1 MNKNPFAGIMKKKP
15 LYALVSD
22 AIKIT
27 ICQVLIA
34 VSFNIFCYANP
45 ADAQELLNMKITVNA
60 DNKEIKLILQNIQ
73 QQTGIRFIY
82 GSKAI
87 KAQRKISV
95 NMNDQKLSRFMESVL
110 LPLNIRFKIV
120 NDQILLYP
128 EKYQQPPAPNIMTDP
143 EGRPEENADRV
154 IHGNITNEKGS
165 PLEGATIFVK
175 GTQRGTTANNAGDFT
190 IELKEG
196 EHLLIVSSTGYETKE
211 IVIGT
216 ETNYKIVLKSSN
228 NVLNDVVV
236 VGYGSQ
242 KKSDVTGSMISLK
255 PADFNK
261 GVVLTPQQLLQGRAA
276 GVTVT
281 ANSGRPGGAAAIRI
295 RGGTSISANNEPL
308 YVIDGV
314 PLSLNNNRQATIGT
328 SAGNLQVFNQEG
340 VNPLNSINPADI
352 ASMEILKDASATAIY
367 GARGANGVIIITTKK
382 GQKGRTATS
391 YDMYVGTSKVAKK
404 YDVLSADGYRNFMTD
419 NNITNFTDKG
429 ANTVWQDEIFRT
441 AFSQSHNLSFSGGS
455 ESTTYRASAGY
466 SSQDGIII
474 SSGIKNFIGRINVSH
489 RAINDKLLIEMNLS
503 GAQIDEDNAPL
514 SSDQAGEGGNLFK
527 DAIRFNPTYPVYDDN
542 GNFSQINQFIVN
554 PVSYARQIQDFRK
567 TRRNLGNI
575 SATYTIADPVSINV
589 NLGYS
594 YEGQEGKAY
603 VPKANPIGNASNGT
617 AFLQESKES
626 SKLMEVTGRF
636 QKLIAKDH
644 SVNLIAGYSY
654 QDFINEGFRNR
665 VSNFISDEFN
675 FNNIGA
681 GATRDIIS
689 SYKEKSQLIS
699 IYSRLN
705 YSFMSKY
712 LLTLTVR
719 RDGSSKFG
727 INNKWGTFPSG
738 SIAWRISNEN
748 FFPKNGFVN
757 DLKLRVSYGITG
769 NQEIGNLLS
778 LSTLGPSTTNYV
790 IGGTAITAI
799 VPERYANPD
808 LKWEETAQSNVGI
821 DFQFLNNR
829 IYGSIDYYKKN
840 TTDLLF
846 SFQIPSPSV
855 VTTQVANVGEVEN
868 KGFEFEIGSRI
879 IDKKDFSW
887 KVDLNLAANKNK
899 VLSLSNDVWSTKML
913 RNYTVS
919 GFGFSGV
926 NSQAI
931 IPGEPLGT
939 FYGPKFTGVQN
950 GVQQFEDIDKTGTF
964 SAASDVTIIGNS
976 QPEFT
981 FGIGNTFTYK
991 NFDCSFFF
999 RGVQGNQ
1006 VFNNTALDAQRIQIL
1021 PGQNILAAALND
1033 DIKYGQSAVYS
1044 SKWIE
1049 NGSFIRLDNASIGY
1063 NLKVSKI
1070 SFFKTA
1076 RVYITGQNLWLITDY
1091 SGLDPEVVS
1100 SVPGTGE
1107 SPRGIDFFSYPRAR
1121 SFILGASINF

>member
-1 MNKNPFAGIMKKKP
+1 MKKKP
-15 LYALVSD
+15 LCALISAVM
-22 AIKIT
+22 KIT
-27 ICQVLIA
+27 ISQVLIA
-34 VSFNIFCYANP
+34 VAFNLSCLAHP
-45 ADAQELLNMKITVNA
+45 ADAQGVLDMKITVSA
-60 DNKEIKLILQNIQ
+60 DNKEIKLILHNIQ
-73 QQTGIRFIY
+73 KQTGIKFIY

-87 KAQRKISV
+87 KAQRKVSV
-95 NMNDQKLSRFMESVL
+95 NMEDQKLIQFIESVL
-110 LPLNIRFKIV
+110 FPLNIGFKIV
-120 NDQILLYP
+120 DDQILLYP
-128 EKYQQPPAPNIMTDP
+128 EKHQRSPGQNMM
-143 EGRPEENADRV
+143 ADFESRLAEKPDRIV
-154 IHGNITNEKGS
+154 TGNITDDKGS
-165 PLEGATIFVK
+165 PLDGVTISVK
-175 GTQRGTTANNAGDFT
+175 GTQRGTTTNKAGYFAV
-190 IELKEG
+190 ELKEG
-196 EHLLIVSSTGYETKE
+196 ENTLIVSSTGFETVE
-211 IVIGT
+211 ILIGT
-216 ETNYKIVLKSSN
+216 ESTYKIALKTSV

-261 GVVLTPQQLLQGRAA
+261 GVVLTPQQLMQGRAA
-276 GVTVT
+276 GVNVT
-281 ANSGRPGGAAAIRI
+281 ANSGRPGGAASIRI

-328 SAGNLQVFNQEG
+328 NAGNLQIFNQEG

-382 GQKGRTATS
+382 GQKGRTTTS
-391 YDMYVGTSKVAKK
+391 YDMYVGSSKVAKT
-404 YDVLSADGYRNFMTD
+404 YDVLTADGYRKFMAD

-455 ESTTYRASAGY
+455 ENTTYRASVGY
-466 SSQDGIII
+466 SSQNGIII
-474 SSGIKNFIGRINVSH
+474 SSGIKNYIGRINVSH

-503 GAQIDEDNAPL
+503 GAEIDEDNAPL
-514 SSDQAGEGGNLFK
+514 SSDQGGEGGNLLK
-527 DAIRFNPTYPVYDDN
+527 DAIRFNPTYPVYDAN

-554 PVSYARQIQDFRK
+554 PVSYAKQIQDLRK

-575 SATYTIADPVSINV
+575 SATYTIIDPLSINV

-594 YEGQEGKAY
+594 YEAQDGKAY

-626 SKLMEVTGRF
+626 SKLMEITGRF
-636 QKLIAKDH
+636 EKRIAKNH
-644 SVNLIAGYSY
+644 AVNFIAGYSY

-689 SYKEKSQLIS
+689 SYKEKSLLIS
-699 IYSRLN
+699 FYSRLN
-705 YSFMSKY
+705 YSLMNKY

-727 INNKWGTFPSG
+727 ANNKWGTFPSG
-738 SIAWRISNEN
+738 SVAWRISNEN
-748 FFPKNGFVN
+748 FFPKTGFVN
-757 DLKLRVSYGITG
+757 DLKLRISYGITG

-778 LSTLGPSTTNYV
+778 QSTLGPSATNYV

-808 LKWEETAQSNVGI
+808 LKWEETAQLNVGI
-821 DFQFLNNR
+821 DFQFFKNH

-868 KGFEFEIGSRI
+868 KGFEFELGSRI
-879 IDKKDFSW
+879 VDKKDFSW
-887 KVDLNLAANKNK
+887 KVDFNLAANKNK
-899 VLSLSNDVWSTKML
+899 VLSLSSDIWSTKIL

-931 IPGEPLGT
+931 IPGQPLGT
-939 FYGPKFTGVQN
+939 FYGPKFISIAN
-950 GVQQFEDIDKTGTF
+950 GVQQFEDIDKNGSF

-976 QPEFT
+976 QPDFT

-991 NFDCSFFF
+991 NFDLSFFF
-999 RGVQGNQ
+999 RGVQGND

-1033 DIKYGQSAVYS
+1033 GVKYGQSAVYS

-1049 NGSFIRLDNASIGY
+1049 KGSFIRLDNASVGY
-1063 NLKVSKI
+1063 NFNVSKI
-1070 SFFKTA
+1070 AFLKSA
-1076 RVYITGQNLWLITDY
+1076 RIYVTGQNLLLITDY

>member
-1 MNKNPFAGIMKKKP
+1 MNKNPFPGIMKKKP
-15 LYALVSD
+15 LHALLSD
-22 AIKIT
+22 AMKIT
-27 ICQVLIA
+27 ISQVLIA
-34 VSFNIFCYANP
+34 VSFSISCLANP
-45 ADAQELLNMKITVNA
+45 ADVQRLLDMKITVSA
-60 DNKEIKLILQNIQ
+60 DNKEIKLILHKIQ
-73 QQTGIRFIY
+73 KQTGIKFIY

-87 KAQRKISV
+87 MAQRKISV
-95 NMNDQKLSRFMESVL
+95 NMEDQKLSRFIESVL
-110 LPLNIRFKIV
+110 LPLNIGFKIID
-120 NDQILLYP
+120 DQILLYP
-128 EKYQQPPAPNIMTDP
+128 EIHQKSPAQNTTTGS
-143 EGRPEENADRV
+143 EGGLSEKPDRL
-154 IHGNITNEKGS
+154 ISGHISDEKGR

-175 GTQRGTTANNAGDFT
+175 GTQRGTIANKAGDFT
-190 IELKEG
+190 IQLKEG
-196 EHLLIVSSTGYETKE
+196 DNTLIVSSTGYETME
-211 IVIGT
+211 IIIGT
-216 ETNYKIVLKSSN
+216 EINYKIVLKSSN

-276 GVTVT
+276 GVNVT

-308 YVIDGV
+308 YVVDGV
-314 PLSLNNNRQATIGT
+314 PLSLNNNRQSTIGT
-328 SAGNLQVFNQEG
+328 TAGNLQIFNQEG

-382 GQKGRTATS
+382 GQKGRTTTS
-391 YDMYVGTSKVAKK
+391 YDMYVGSSKVAKK
-404 YDVLSADGYRNFMTD
+404 YDVLSADGYRKFMTD

-455 ESTTYRASAGY
+455 ENTTYRASVGY
-466 SSQDGIII
+466 GSQDGIII
-474 SSGIKNFIGRINVSH
+474 SSGIKNYIGRINVSH
-489 RAINDKLLIEMNLS
+489 RAINNKLLIEMNLS

-514 SSDQAGEGGNLFK
+514 SSDQGGEGGNLFK
-527 DAIRFNPTYPVYDDN
+527 DAIRFNPTYPVYDAN
-542 GNFSQINQFIVN
+542 GDFSQINQFIVN
-554 PVSYARQIQDFRK
+554 PVSYARQIQDFRN

-575 SATYTIADPVSINV
+575 STTYTIINPLSINV

-594 YEGQEGKAY
+594 YEGQDGKAY
-603 VPKANPIGNASNGT
+603 VPKANPLGNASNGT

-626 SKLMEVTGRF
+626 SKLMEITGRF
-636 QKLIAKDH
+636 EKLIAKNH
-644 SVNLIAGYSY
+644 TVNFIAGYSY

-681 GATRDIIS
+681 AATRDIIS
-689 SYKEKSQLIS
+689 SYKEKSLLIS
-699 IYSRLN
+699 VYSRLN
-705 YSFMSKY
+705 YSFMNRY

-727 INNKWGTFPSG
+727 ANNKWGTFPSG
-738 SIAWRISNEN
+738 SVAWRISNEH

-757 DLKLRVSYGITG
+757 DLKFRVSYGITG

-778 LSTLGPSTTNYV
+778 QSTLGPSTTNYV

-821 DFQFLNNR
+821 DFQFLKNR

-868 KGFEFEIGSRI
+868 RGFELEIGSRI
-879 IDKKDFSW
+879 IDNRDFSW
-887 KVDLNLAANKNK
+887 KVDFNLAANKNK
-899 VLSLSNDVWSTKML
+899 VLSLSSDIWSTKIL

-931 IPGEPLGT
+931 IPGQPLGT
-939 FYGPKFTGVQN
+939 FYGPKFTGIQN
-950 GVQQFEDIDKTGTF
+950 GVQQFEDVDKSGGF
-964 SAASDVTIIGNS
+964 SPASDVDIIGNS
-976 QPEFT
+976 QPDFT
-981 FGIGNTFTYK
+981 FGIGNTLTYK
-991 NFDCSFFF
+991 NFDCSFFI
-999 RGVQGNQ
+999 RGVQGND

-1021 PGQNILAAALND
+1021 PGQNILAAALKD
-1033 DIKYGQSAVYS
+1033 DVKYGQSAVYS

-1063 NLKVSKI
+1063 NFNVSKL
-1070 SFFKTA
+1070 SFLRTA
-1076 RVYITGQNLWLITDY
+1076 RVYITGQNLFLITNY

-1107 SPRGIDFFSYPRAR
+1107 SPRGIDFFSYPRSR